1 MNIFDILKD
10 IITLKTGRLHEH
22 PDFENEFNRFIIIR
36 YLSMDVRFEKT
47 AFELNDYTLQKYISD
62 KDLYLIMIK
71 KIPKCKNNFIR
82 YIKKPKS
89 DVTAT

>member
-1 MNIFDILKD
+1 MNLFDILKD
-10 IITLKTGRLHEH
+10 IITLKTGKLYKH
-22 PDFENEFNRFIIIR
+22 PDFKNGFNRFIIIR
-36 YLSMDVRFEKT
+36 YLSMDTRFEKI
-47 AFELNDYTLQKYISD
+47 AFELNHYAIQKYISD

-71 KIPKCKNNFIR
+71 KIPKCKNSFIK